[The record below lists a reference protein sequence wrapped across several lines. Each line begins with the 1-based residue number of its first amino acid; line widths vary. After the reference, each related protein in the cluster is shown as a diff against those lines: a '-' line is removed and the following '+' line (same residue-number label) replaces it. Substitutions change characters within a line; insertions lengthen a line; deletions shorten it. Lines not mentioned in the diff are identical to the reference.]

1 MRGREFV
8 IIKLIVNG
16 WCYEATSNESA
27 ALRMQTDAYDDEGR
41 EYDLKMELQSLEG
54 LAIDCRPTMTI
65 NHPTKK

>member
-1 MRGREFV
+1 LSTDG
-8 IIKLIVNG
+8 
-16 WCYEATSNESA
+16 ATSNESA

-54 LAIDCRPTMTI
+54 LAIDCRPMMTI